1 MRFFRKSLLIA
12 LIEENLYT
20 TYQDISVKLDTCK
33 GQIDSIKYLNNVLT
47 PDIHQIINEIETC

>member
-1 MRFFRKSLLIA
+1 M
-12 LIEENLYT
+12 IEENLYT